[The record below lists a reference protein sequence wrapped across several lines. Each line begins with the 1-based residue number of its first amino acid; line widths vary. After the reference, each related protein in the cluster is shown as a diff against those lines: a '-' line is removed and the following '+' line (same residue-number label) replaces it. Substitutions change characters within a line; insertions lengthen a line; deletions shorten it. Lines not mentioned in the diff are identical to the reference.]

1 MKNNT
6 PTGID
11 KFVQPLSIGARVI
24 PLLVALV
31 SAVLT
36 QPLFAQVVAHDI
48 QITENSSTSLS
59 ATFDTAAVTVQNTST
74 DRWTLTF
81 PAEITFFVFA
91 LNGWTE
97 PESAL
102 GNIVDSPGGLGSFG
116 TNQLFVFSDF
126 PTGSD
131 IPDGTTLVQSLF
143 VGDVR
148 SSVNITFHDNAAAN
162 EGGSSVPDTGST
174 FGLLV
179 VSLIALLGASRPLAV
194 RLA

>member
-6 PTGID
+6 PYRNRQIRSAAQHWRSCDPFT
-11 KFVQPLSIGARVI
+11 SRTRIGRVNAAAIRPSRRARHSNYRK
-24 PLLVALV
+24 LVYK
-31 SAVLT
+31 
-36 QPLFAQVVAHDI
+36 
-48 QITENSSTSLS
+48 SLGHLRP
-59 ATFDTAAVTVQNTST
+59 AAVTVQNTST

-116 TNQLFVFSDF
+116 TNQLFVLSDF